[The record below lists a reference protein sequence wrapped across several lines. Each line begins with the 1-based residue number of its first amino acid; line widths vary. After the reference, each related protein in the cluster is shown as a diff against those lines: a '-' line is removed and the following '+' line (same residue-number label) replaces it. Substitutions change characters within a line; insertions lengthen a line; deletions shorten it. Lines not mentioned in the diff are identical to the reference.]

1 MYDWANSVYATN
13 IMAAIYPT
21 IFASTIPGGD
31 IRWGYGTSIATFI
44 VAILA
49 PFLGAVADY
58 KGMKKKLF
66 TLFALLGIVFTP
78 LMAALGSWK
87 LCLVG
92 YVVSR
97 IGFSGSCLFYDS
109 FLTDVTTDERMDHVS
124 SWGYAMGYIGGST
137 IPFVISIAILLLFD
151 YNRFSQVFSV
161 LIVSA
166 WWAVFS
172 IPFFRNVKQ
181 EHYVEKTEPVSPARI
196 FRNVIG
202 TRSSVFRHR
211 VLLLYR
217 RREHRHLHFHRLR
230 LDARSRLHRHDSGAA
245 RYADCG
251 RALLDLV
258 REALRA
264 VLHAKGADGRCDD
277 VRDHL
282 SGRFLHGLLDGT
294 QPEGL

>member
-1 MYDWANSVYATN
+1 MAREKRFSKKEWSWIMYDWANSVYATN

-97 IGFSGSCLFYDS
+97 IGFSG
-109 FLTDVTTDERMDHVS
+109 
-124 SWGYAMGYIGGST
+124 
-137 IPFVISIAILLLFD
+137 
-151 YNRFSQVFSV
+151 
-161 LIVSA
+161 
-166 WWAVFS
+166 
-172 IPFFRNVKQ
+172 
-181 EHYVEKTEPVSPARI
+181 
-196 FRNVIG
+196 
-202 TRSSVFRHR
+202 
-211 VLLLYR
+211 
-217 RREHRHLHFHRLR
+217 
-230 LDARSRLHRHDSGAA
+230 
-245 RYADCG
+245 
-251 RALLDLV
+251 
-258 REALRA
+258 
-264 VLHAKGADGRCDD
+264 
-277 VRDHL
+277 
-282 SGRFLHGLLDGT
+282 
-294 QPEGL
+294 

>member
-1 MYDWANSVYATN
+1 MAREKRFSKKEWSWIMYDWANSVYATN

-137 IPFVISIAILLLFD
+137 IPFFLSIAMLLFFD

-166 WWAVFS
+166 WWALFS

-202 TRSSVFRHR
+202 TFKEILPAPRPSVLRHR
-211 VLLLYR
+211 VFLLHR

-230 LDARSRLHRHDSGAA
+230 LDARP
-245 RYADCG
+245 
-251 RALLDLV
+251 RAPP
-258 REALRA
+258 A
-264 VLHAKGADGRCDD
+264 
-277 VRDHL
+277 
-282 SGRFLHGLLDGT
+282 
-294 QPEGL
+294 